1 MCRTRKNRI
10 PSGLFFHAPHTNMD
24 KRIRAHVAK
33 VIKSELRALLRAEVQ
48 EVRTLVREQQERRT
62 REKEEQRVR
71 AYANERLSTLLE
83 DALGFHGE
91 IDIFSGDDERL
102 LRKHGYNVD
111 EILIHLKSFNEKL
124 AALIRELHPIVI
136 RRGAQKNGDRG
147 KS

>member
-1 MCRTRKNRI
+1 
-10 PSGLFFHAPHTNMD
+10 MD

-71 AYANERLSTLLE
+71 AYSNERLSTLLE
-83 DALGFHGE
+83 DALGFHGGE
-91 IDIFSGDDERL
+91 TAIFSGDDERL
-102 LRKHGYNVD
+102 LRRHGYDVD

-124 AALIRELHPIVI
+124 AALIRKLHPIVI
-136 RRGAQKNGDRG
+136 RRGPQKTDDRAKVDRPSGSKIDERG